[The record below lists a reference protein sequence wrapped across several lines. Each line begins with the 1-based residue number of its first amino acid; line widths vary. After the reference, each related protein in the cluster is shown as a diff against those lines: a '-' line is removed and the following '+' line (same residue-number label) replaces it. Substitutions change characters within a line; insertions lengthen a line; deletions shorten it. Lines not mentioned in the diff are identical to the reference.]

1 MRTALASLLAL
12 ACLSLPGCSG
22 SGSAQGEGRAAGSG
36 LTVQRGTFRERV
48 LLSGELAAERGD
60 PLTVPRTEVWQLQ
73 VRWMAVDGSR
83 VKAGDPVVEFDN
95 SQFASELEEKRLTAS
110 NAGSDLDR
118 VRAEA
123 RTAAAQKQFA
133 VEKAKSELE
142 KARIAAEIP
151 KDLLSLRDYQERQL
165 ALKRA
170 ETALIKAQEE
180 LAAQNKGSATDVQVQ
195 RISLEKSQRQIRN
208 AEESIAALTLRAPR
222 NGMVLVGDHPW
233 EGRKLQEG
241 DSVWVGMTVAS
252 LPDLDS
258 MIVEANLSDVDDGR
272 IAPGMPVVCTL
283 DAFPDRTFR
292 GRVSDISPVARESR
306 RSPLLRAFPVR
317 IALDQSDPQRMRP
330 GMSVRVEVL
339 GRERKNALLVPRAA
353 LDLTGGKPRALLA
366 GGGAAEVRL
375 GPCGAQ
381 VCVVESGVQEGARLR
396 TRDGRTG

>member
-1 MRTALASLLAL
+1 MRTALAILLAL

-22 SGSAQGEGRAAGSG
+22 SGRAQGEAKAAGND
-36 LTVQRGTFRERV
+36 LTVQRGTFRERI
-48 LLSGELAAERGD
+48 LLSGELAAERGE

-73 VRWMAVDGSR
+73 VRWIAEDGSR

-118 VRAEA
+118 VQAEV
-123 RTAAAQKQFA
+123 RTEAAQKQFE
-133 VEKAKSELE
+133 VEKAKAELE
-142 KARIAAEIP
+142 KARIAADIP
-151 KDLLSLRDYQERQL
+151 KDILSLREYQERQL

-170 ETALIKAQEE
+170 QTALVKAQEE
-180 LAAQNKGSATDVQVQ
+180 LAAQKKGSTTDVQVQ
-195 RISLEKSQRQIRN
+195 KISLEKSQRQIRN
-208 AEESIAALTLRAPR
+208 AEEAIAALTLRAPR

-272 IAPGMPVVCTL
+272 IAPGMPVICTL

-292 GRVSDISPVARESR
+292 GRVTDISPVARESR

-353 LDLTGGKPRALLA
+353 LDLSGDKPRALLA